1 MKHDLLAIS
10 ANGLRSS
17 MSINTLDLSFENLHL
32 LNKKCT
38 PNQIMLYQL
47 SMSLHKIYNI
57 DSWHLNFETITV
69 IDQMILSSRQVNF
82 QILRNNRRKIGLN
95 TTANKIYHLNN
106 QIGLE
111 RLNLNFAHFKKL
123 SKIQFLKY
131 GNTWSFRIWM
141 PGVHSSPNG
150 HESKSYEAVFGD
162 VMAYLLLY
170 NQLNYELNCEWK
182 FL

>member
-1 MKHDLLAIS
+1 
-10 ANGLRSS
+10 
-17 MSINTLDLSFENLHL
+17 
-32 LNKKCT
+32 
-38 PNQIMLYQL
+38 MLYQL

-95 TTANKIYHLNN
+95 TTANKLYHLNN

-141 PGVHSSPNG
+141 PGVHRSPNG
-150 HESKSYEAVFGD
+150 HESMSYEAVFVD
-162 VMAYLLLY
+162 VLAYLLLY
-170 NQLNYELNCEWK
+170 NQLNNVLWNVSKIMSENYYKIMCITGNNLAKGHESKLYK
-182 FL
+182 ALMLLLVFS